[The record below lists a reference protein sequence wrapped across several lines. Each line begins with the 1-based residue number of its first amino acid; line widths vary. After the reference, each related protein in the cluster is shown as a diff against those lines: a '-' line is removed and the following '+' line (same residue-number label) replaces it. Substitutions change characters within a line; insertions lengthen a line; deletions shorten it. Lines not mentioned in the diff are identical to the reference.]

1 MNIDEVIFI
10 CIIVV
15 VFVAFIS
22 WGLTA
27 SYYENKRQ
35 RTCHHD
41 FEKVIEVD
49 KPGVHKVAYLCKE
62 CGLVK
67 KVEL

>member
-1 MNIDEVIFI
+1 MNIAEVIFI
-10 CIIVV
+10 CITVAIIAVV
-15 VFVAFIS
+15 
-22 WGLTA
+22 LTWCIAA

-41 FEKVIEVD
+41 FKKVIEVD
-49 KPGVHKVAYLCKE
+49 KPGVHKVAYLCQE